1 MNGQRSRIRCGN
13 KDNPQPLCRNG
24 CPKAPVTFYWT
35 YPDTKHL
42 ILKRSAAYIA
52 PMVTTI
58 HKNREGHM
66 KNWTALCLL
75 GLISLG
81 ISTIAQAQQA
91 AGTAKMAVAA
101 LEDQWTQSQRTNNP
115 DLVAPLLADKFI
127 GIGTD
132 GKISNREKDLAD
144 AKATKF
150 ASVDIED
157 LHITVFGN
165 TAVATMVFKAK
176 GTDEKGKSMDIN
188 ARWADT
194 WVKMPS
200 GAWQCVLSQGSGL
213 KQ

>member
-1 MNGQRSRIRCGN
+1 
-13 KDNPQPLCRNG
+13 
-24 CPKAPVTFYWT
+24 
-35 YPDTKHL
+35 
-42 ILKRSAAYIA
+42 
-52 PMVTTI
+52 
-58 HKNREGHM
+58 M
-66 KNWTALCLL
+66 KNGIALCLL

-81 ISTIAQAQQA
+81 ITTIAQAQK
-91 AGTAKMAVAA
+91 AGETAKTAVAQ
-101 LEDQWTQSQRTNNP
+101 LEDQWTQAQRTNNS

-132 GKISNREKDLAD
+132 GKIGNREQDLAD

-150 ASVDIED
+150 SSVDIED

-176 GTDEKGKSMDIN
+176 GTDEKGKPMDIN

-213 KQ
+213 KP

>member
-1 MNGQRSRIRCGN
+1 MRRSPSTGHTWIQSIESESAV
-13 KDNPQPLCRNG
+13 PQTLRNG
-24 CPKAPVTFYWT
+24 SLQFT
-35 YPDTKHL
+35 
-42 ILKRSAAYIA
+42 
-52 PMVTTI
+52 
-58 HKNREGHM
+58 KNREGHM
-66 KNWTALCLL
+66 KNRIALCLL

-81 ISTIAQAQQA
+81 ITPIAQAQK
-91 AGTAKMAVAA
+91 AGETAKTAVAA
-101 LEDQWTQSQRTNNP
+101 VEEQWTQAQKTNNP

-176 GTDEKGKSMDIN
+176 GTDEKGKPMDIN

>member
-1 MNGQRSRIRCGN
+1 MRGGRQTARERSSTMSKWLPESARHL
-13 KDNPQPLCRNG
+13 PLDMPG
-24 CPKAPVTFYWT
+24 YKASN
-35 YPDTKHL
+35 
-42 ILKRSAAYIA
+42 LKSSLQF
-52 PMVTTI
+52 T
-58 HKNREGHM
+58 KNREDHM
-66 KNWTALCLL
+66 KNRIALCLL

-81 ISTIAQAQQA
+81 ITTIAQAQK
-91 AGTAKMAVAA
+91 AGETAKTAVAA
-101 LEDQWTQSQRTNNP
+101 LEDQWTQAQRTNNS

-150 ASVDIED
+150 ASVDIEG
-157 LHITVFGN
+157 LHISVFGN

-176 GTDEKGKSMDIN
+176 GTDEKGKPMDIN